1 MRFRWGWVVM
11 WARRARGELRSSIFE
26 PTALTL
32 SSESYEAIERETQQL
47 MHSSPSETMDIVRDV
62 FAPYKISE
70 AAVTETS
77 AALRDSPDRL
87 KEFLLTFHHK
97 QTEPDTNQAWISA
110 LTLALG
116 YFIGGF
122 IPLIPYFCVDKVLV
136 ALYYSI
142 GVMGVTLAVFGYIK
156 TCIVRGW
163 TGRENVIAGIKGGIQ
178 MIVVGGL
185 AAGAAIGLVRAIDHA
200 GGS

>member
-1 MRFRWGWVVM
+1 
-11 WARRARGELRSSIFE
+11 
-26 PTALTL
+26 
-32 SSESYEAIERETQQL
+32 
-47 MHSSPSETMDIVRDV
+47 MHSSPSETMAIVREI
-62 FAPYKISE
+62 FAPFKIPE

-77 AALRDSPDRL
+77 TALRDSPDRL

-97 QTEPDTNQAWISA
+97 QTEPNSNQAWISA
-110 LTLALG
+110 VTLALG

-122 IPLIPYFCVDKVLV
+122 IPLIPYFCVDKVIL

-142 GVMGVTLAVFGYIK
+142 GVMGVTLMFFGYVK

-163 TGRENVIAGIKGGIQ
+163 SGRENVIAGIKGGLQ
-178 MIVVGGL
+178 MVVVGGL

>member
-1 MRFRWGWVVM
+1 
-11 WARRARGELRSSIFE
+11 
-26 PTALTL
+26 
-32 SSESYEAIERETQQL
+32 
-47 MHSSPSETMDIVRDV
+47 MHSSPSETMDIVRDI
-62 FAPYKISE
+62 FAPFKIPE

-110 LTLALG
+110 VTLALG

-122 IPLIPYFCVDKVLV
+122 IPLIPYFCVDSVLI

-163 TGRENVIAGIKGGIQ
+163 SGRENVIAGIKGGLQ

-185 AAGAAIGLVRAIDHA
+185 AAGAAIALVRAIDHA